1 MATITDWSPK
11 KILKLSAID
20 RLLRCLVLFWLFFVL
35 RAPAQSRGTR
45 THTRS
50 MERLSPFIIVYLPA
64 LVLRIVLVISSD
76 RLRIS
81 LVDLGRIFDSRLFSI
96 LGRENHLALWK
107 R

>member
-11 KILKLSAID
+11 KILKLIAID

-45 THTRS
+45 TRS
-50 MERLSPFIIVYLPA
+50 MERLSPFIIVDLPA

-81 LVDLGRIFDSRLFSI
+81 LMDLGRIFDSRLFSI